1 MKSGKVFLHIIIVLA
16 GVFVLLGI
24 PFFSTEFFRNMISGT
39 DATTSASVVLEAP
52 SGEFVVMINDSL
64 HEDTSAVWADFFM
77 GSDYQNLFEDI
88 DCWVAQ
94 GDTAAYELAKSYASK
109 LPENQ
114 MTVKV
119 ENALFMLSRADAG
132 SFDVIIMSQ
141 EYAKSYDAS
150 TVYKDNVTVLTVSEE

>member
-1 MKSGKVFLHIIIVLA
+1 
-16 GVFVLLGI
+16 
-24 PFFSTEFFRNMISGT
+24 
-39 DATTSASVVLEAP
+39 
-52 SGEFVVMINDSL
+52 MINDSL